1 MASAIRTFFPRCSA
15 WLAGRPGRL
24 LVLLLAASFSLPR
37 LFGPGLVQGLDAAW
51 QQSLQ
56 AAATGSVVFGRD
68 FLFTYGPL
76 GYLFTRSPVNK
87 LILVLY
93 DFFILASLLSVYRRL
108 LPSPA
113 RPGGAILVLAVALI
127 TKYALSGDPEA
138 VLFVVGGYWLW
149 RLHAGDSFGIPLAG
163 ALAAAVLLFFS
174 KVNFGLLMLG
184 LIPGYSIGLLAC
196 RRDWRR
202 AVLLTGGFALLV
214 WIGSACWRVQ
224 LGGYLR
230 GSLELAGG
238 YNEAMFIPFPAHSRF
253 PLVFVTAALL
263 AAGIVASA
271 FASLRAA
278 VWRDWM
284 MICPFV
290 MLTAF
295 LLLENAFVRA
305 DTVHTSRF
313 FPSLALALA
322 VWSLAFPGSRSVKVL
337 LVLSLLG
344 VGFERAALHSAE
356 APSQTPS
363 PGAPAALPDSGTPLP
378 NPSQAS
384 QPPAGHRS
392 IPEWLTPLGYARG
405 FWAAPWRQN
414 AEQLGAELRARAP
427 EVLAPGDARTAIGRS
442 SVDVMPWDSSLAIRS
457 GLNLKQRPVIQSY
470 SAYTR
475 WLDERNARFLASD
488 NASDFILYM
497 ALSPNSIDDRPAAWD
512 ESITKRA
519 LMENYIPYMRFQQTR
534 RFSPTGEPHPVIGL
548 VVLKRSPGAR
558 EYEPIS
564 TNSVALA
571 LDQPLDIPAST
582 NFVFLWLDVERTPLG
597 KLAALSCQ
605 TSGLAA
611 EMEYSDGTTQ
621 QYRAVLPILSTGVL
635 INYRVESAEEILRWL
650 SSDMTGNAT
659 ARSIRFQSASPWAFR
674 VPFQGK
680 VVTYR
685 LVDRHLAG
693 PAGAGEGSGPAGPPK
708 RSSGL

>member
-1 MASAIRTFFPRCSA
+1 MAFAIRSFFSRCSA
-15 WLAGRPGRL
+15 WLAGRQGRFA
-24 LVLLLAASFSLPR
+24 VLFLAASFSLPH
-37 LFGPGLVQGLDAAW
+37 LFRSDLVQGLDAAW

-56 AAATGSVVFGRD
+56 AAATGSAVFGRD

-76 GYLFTRSPVNK
+76 GYLFTRTPVNK

-113 RPGGAILVLAVALI
+113 RPAQAILVLAVALI
-127 TKYALSGDPEA
+127 TKYPVSGNPEA
-138 VLFVVGGYWLW
+138 VLFGVAGYWLW
-149 RLHAGDSFGIPLAG
+149 RLSAGDSFGIPLAG

-174 KVNFGLLMLG
+174 KANLG
-184 LIPGYSIGLLAC
+184 LIMLVLIPCYSIGLLVC

-202 AVLLTGGFALLV
+202 AVALAGGFALLV

-230 GSLELAGG
+230 GSLELAGS
-238 YNEAMFIPFPAHSRF
+238 YNEAMFIAFPAHSRF
-253 PLVFVTAALL
+253 PLVFATAALL
-263 AAGIVASA
+263 AAGIMASA

-290 MLTAF
+290 MLTACLF
-295 LLLENAFVRA
+295 FENAFVRG
-305 DTVHTSRF
+305 DNVHTSRF
-313 FPSLALALA
+313 FASMALVLA
-322 VWSLAFPGSRSVKVL
+322 VWSLAFQRSRSVKVL

-344 VGFERAALHSAE
+344 TGFERAALRSF
-356 APSQTPS
+356 APSS
-363 PGAPAALPDSGTPLP
+363 PPPPPNVAMAVTNSATVVTNSATPLP
-378 NPSQAS
+378 S
-384 QPPAGHRS
+384 AGQQLIRRLS
-392 IPEWLTPLGYARG
+392 IPEWLIPLRYARE
-405 FWAAPWRQN
+405 FWETPWRQDVQ
-414 AEQLGAELRARAP
+414 QLGAELRARAP
-427 EVLAPGDARTAIGRS
+427 EVTVPEDARTAIGRS

-470 SAYTR
+470 CAFNR
-475 WLDERNARFLASD
+475 WLDEQNARFLASD
-488 NASDFILYM
+488 NASDFVLYM
-497 ALSPNSIDDRPAAWD
+497 ALFPNSIDERPAAWD
-512 ESITKRA
+512 ESITKRT
-519 LMENYIPYMRFQQTR
+519 LIENYIPYMVFQQGQQFT
-534 RFSPTGEPHPVIGL
+534 PAGDPHADLAL
-548 VVLKRSPGAR
+548 VVLRRSPGAR

-582 NFVFLWLDVERTPLG
+582 NFQFLWLDVERTPLG
-597 KLAALSCQ
+597 KLASLSCQ
-605 TSGLAA
+605 TAELAA
-611 EMEYSDGTTQ
+611 EMEYSDGTTK
-621 QYRAVLPILSTGVL
+621 QYRAVLPILKTGVL
-635 INYRVESAEEILRWL
+635 INYRVESAEEMLRWL

-674 VPFQGK
+674 VPFQGR
-680 VVTYR
+680 VVTCR

-693 PAGAGEGSGPAGPPK
+693 PAGSGG
-708 RSSGL
+708 R